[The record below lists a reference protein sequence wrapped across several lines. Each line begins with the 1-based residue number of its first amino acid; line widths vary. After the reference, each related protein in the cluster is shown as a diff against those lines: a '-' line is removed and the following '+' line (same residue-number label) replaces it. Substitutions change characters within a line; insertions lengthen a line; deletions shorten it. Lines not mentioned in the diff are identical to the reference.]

1 MSLLLILLAALSG
14 PTALQDP
21 SHQAGD
27 GLDLVTLGS
36 QIEQGVARITGRPFK
51 HPVAI
56 STTNAEQFTAY
67 AIGKLE
73 EDGGAARMAADEAI
87 AKHLGLVPEKLDLRA
102 LTLEV
107 LAEQV
112 GGFYDPPTDSFR
124 VVEGLSPDLTRVI
137 MAHEYTHAL
146 DDQYHD
152 LDALEEAREGSTDA
166 QLALHALAEGSAMEV
181 MERWMLAN
189 VATLDMAAVQESQ
202 AAFSSE
208 ALQAAPSYVW
218 KPLLGSYMAGQN
230 FLRRVERRTLLTRPA
245 PIADLDRAWAAPPR
259 SMEQVLHPAKYW
271 VEEQRDEPTPVVV
284 PDALVPEGWRV
295 TRRDTMGELFLG
307 ILVTPPAQRTG
318 IEIDPIKLLGLSYTH
333 PAAAGWDGD
342 QVLLLAGPDG
352 ARATLLVTVWDTLRD
367 ADEFVKAVGE
377 VFGPEFQAPD
387 PGASVSGAAAQ
398 RPILRSGRALA
409 VVRGD
414 AQGLDLDRDALV
426 AFLSGLDR
434 SMGDE

>member
-1 MSLLLILLAALSG
+1 MSLLPLLLAAVPAS
-14 PTALQDP
+14 TAHQDP
-21 SHQAGD
+21 SPPARD
-27 GLDLVTLGS
+27 GLDLAALGAE
-36 QIEQGVARITGRPFK
+36 IERGVARITGRPFQ

-56 STTNAEQFTAY
+56 STTDAEQFTAY

-73 EDGGAARMAADEAI
+73 EDGGAARMAADERI
-87 AKHLGLVPEKLDLRA
+87 AKHLGLIPEQLDLRA

-152 LDALEEAREGSTDA
+152 LDALEEEREGSTDA

-189 VATLDMAAVQESQ
+189 AATLDMAAVQESQ
-202 AAFSSE
+202 ASFSSE

-230 FLRRVERRTLLTRPA
+230 FLRKVERRTLLTRPA
-245 PIADLDRAWAAPPR
+245 PIAELDRAWAAPPR

-271 VEEQRDEPTPVVV
+271 IEEQRDEPTPVVV
-284 PDALVPEGWRV
+284 PDDLVPEGWSVR
-295 TRRDTMGELFLG
+295 RRDTLGELFLG
-307 ILVTPPAQRTG
+307 ILVTPPKQRTG
-318 IEIDPIKLLGLSYTH
+318 IEVDPIKLLGLSYTH

-352 ARATLLVTVWDTLRD
+352 AQATLLVTVWDTLKD
-367 ADEFVKAVGE
+367 ADEFAGALGE
-377 VFGPEFQAPD
+377 VFGPAFRAPSPED
-387 PGASVSGAAAQ
+387 EASPSM
-398 RPILRSGRALA
+398 LRAGRALA

-414 AQGLDLDRDALV
+414 AQGLGLDRAALL
-426 AFLSGLDR
+426 AYLSGLER